1 MKSKINPAQH
11 SSSVAARSP
20 LEHGRECFQRRAW
33 FAAWQALSLADQ
45 QTRLDGA
52 DLERLA
58 LSAYLLGRDDEYL
71 DALDRAHSAHRSAG
85 ESLPA
90 VRCAFWLGFRLL
102 MRGETG
108 RANGWLARAQRLLER
123 QEHECAERGY
133 LLLPLVEQQLDAGDF
148 EAAYAT
154 AASAALI
161 GERCAD
167 VDLIACAQHQ
177 QGRIRLEQGRLEQ
190 GLALLD
196 EVMVA
201 VTAEELS
208 TLVTGLM
215 FCSVIQACQR
225 VYAFGRAGEWTAALA
240 HWCAE
245 QPAMVAFTGTCRV
258 HRAEIMQLRGDW
270 QDAIEEAQHAR
281 ERSEGFD
288 RRATAAAL
296 YQEAEVYR
304 LRGEF
309 AAAEQA
315 YRRASEW
322 GGDAQPG
329 LALLCAAQGRADAA
343 ASAIEV
349 ALRATTDRLTRARLL
364 PAAVEIALEVGQIDE
379 ARRACEELEHSAE
392 SLGSDEL
399 YAIAAYARA
408 SLELTTGNAQAAL
421 VSARR
426 AARVWQRNEAP
437 YMISRARALAGFAYR
452 ALGDEEGA
460 RLELDAAR
468 LGFERLGAAPD
479 LARLDAVAIG
489 EAVARPHRLTA
500 RELQVLRLVAAGKTN
515 KAIAAELFL
524 SEKTIDR
531 HVSNI
536 FTKLE
541 VASRAAATARA
552 YEYKLIRPN

>member
-1 MKSKINPAQH
+1 
-11 SSSVAARSP
+11 
-20 LEHGRECFQRRAW
+20 
-33 FAAWQALSLADQ
+33 
-45 QTRLDGA
+45 
-52 DLERLA
+52 
-58 LSAYLLGRDDEYL
+58 
-71 DALDRAHSAHRSAG
+71 
-85 ESLPA
+85 
-90 VRCAFWLGFRLL
+90 
-102 MRGETG
+102 
-108 RANGWLARAQRLLER
+108 
-123 QEHECAERGY
+123 
-133 LLLPLVEQQLDAGDF
+133 
-148 EAAYAT
+148 
-154 AASAALI
+154 
-161 GERCAD
+161 
-167 VDLIACAQHQ
+167 
-177 QGRIRLEQGRLEQ
+177 
-190 GLALLD
+190 
-196 EVMVA
+196 
-201 VTAEELS
+201 
-208 TLVTGLM
+208 
-215 FCSVIQACQR
+215 
-225 VYAFGRAGEWTAALA
+225 
-240 HWCAE
+240 
-245 QPAMVAFTGTCRV
+245 
-258 HRAEIMQLRGDW
+258 
-270 QDAIEEAQHAR
+270 
-281 ERSEGFD
+281 
-288 RRATAAAL
+288 
-296 YQEAEVYR
+296 
-304 LRGEF
+304 
-309 AAAEQA
+309 
-315 YRRASEW
+315 
-322 GGDAQPG
+322 
-329 LALLCAAQGRADAA
+329 
-343 ASAIEV
+343 
-349 ALRATTDRLTRARLL
+349 
-364 PAAVEIALEVGQIDE
+364 VGQIDE

-392 SLGSDEL
+392 NLGSDEL